1 MKISAFLGNFIQSS
15 KFTGLSLEEVAK
27 ICVSHGLT
35 GIEVT
40 MDQAVGGGVDDA
52 LKILFDNGLSVCG
65 FPAFSDF
72 IHNPS
77 KAYAEDVIS
86 VAAKL
91 RAKSIM
97 AVPGFYTEDDNKEKA
112 RETSLEPIEYLCKL
126 GEKENIFIGVESFDD
141 FNSPVLGEK
150 AVSWYLD
157 KIPQLHC
164 IFDTGNYVY
173 IGDDT
178 LTAYKN
184 QKERITHHLHCHDVA
199 LKPQSTESGRLRWD
213 GSRDF
218 PSAVGNGVLP
228 IGEIISDI
236 SSSGFDGI
244 YTIENFGSQNPLE
257 DLISSTEYIKSHI
270 IK

>member
-1 MKISAFLGNFIQSS
+1 MKISAFLGHFVQAS
-15 KFTGLSLEEVAK
+15 KVSELSLEEVAK

-40 MDQAVGGGVDDA
+40 MDQATGGGVDDV
-52 LKILFDNGLSVCG
+52 LKILFDNGMSVCG

-77 KAYAEDVIS
+77 KAYAEDVIK
-86 VAAKL
+86 VASKL
-91 RAKSIM
+91 GAKSIM
-97 AVPGFYTEDDNKEKA
+97 AVPGFFTENDNKEKA
-112 RETSLEPIEYLCKL
+112 REISLEPIEYLCKL
-126 GEKENIFIGVESFDD
+126 GIKENILVGVESFDD

-157 KIPQLHC
+157 KIPELHC

-184 QKERITHHLHCHDVA
+184 QKSIITHHLHCHDVA
-199 LKPQSTESGRLRWD
+199 LKPQSNEAGRLRWD
-213 GSRDF
+213 KSRDF

-228 IGEIISDI
+228 IGEIISDL

-244 YTIENFGSQNPLE
+244 YTIENFGSQNPLD
-257 DLISSTEYIKSHI
+257 DLIYSTEFIKNS